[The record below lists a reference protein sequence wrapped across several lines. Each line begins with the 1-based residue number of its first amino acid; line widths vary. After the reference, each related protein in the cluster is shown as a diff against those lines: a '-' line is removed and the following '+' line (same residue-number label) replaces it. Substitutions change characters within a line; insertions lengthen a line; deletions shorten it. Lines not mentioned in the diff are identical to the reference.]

1 LIRPAD
7 RNRDDFTRR
16 ATRPDPGIGTMSDPN
31 SWDEGDVGQ
40 PTPWYRRRNVLLAGV
55 AGVAL
60 CAFLFTRGMG
70 EHAAATD
77 NAKASPISVVVPY
90 QPPPAPPQAPKIKTM
105 IPAAANIPHFPAPV
119 RHAAGLPISVTYV
132 VKQDPP
138 KPAAPRAAADP
149 QTKLAFAAGTIP
161 GTKASPAYDETYMLD
176 PGLLPCVLD
185 VAIDSSLPGPLM
197 CHLPG
202 PVYSSKGVLLMPAGT
217 QIIGQYRT
225 MQNNGADRLMA
236 VSTFAHTPDGVWV
249 PLTGEPLAD
258 GLGRS
263 GLDGNID
270 NHILQR
276 FGGAVLLDLAQSSL
290 GIVQAK
296 VAKGGNTY
304 ISTNSSDNLASQILQ
319 ATINIPPTFS
329 RPQGGL
335 IALWITQPIDFSGSY
350 RVRPVSAE
358 AAQ

>member
-1 LIRPAD
+1 
-7 RNRDDFTRR
+7 
-16 ATRPDPGIGTMSDPN
+16 MSDPN

-55 AGVAL
+55 AAVAI

-70 EHAAATD
+70 EHAAATSG
-77 NAKASPISVVVPY
+77 AKASPIGVVVPY
-90 QPPPAPPQAPKIKTM
+90 QPPPAPPQPPAIKAM
-105 IPAAANIPHFPAPV
+105 IPPMPMPRLQTPVVQHPAD
-119 RHAAGLPISVTYV
+119 RPIMMSYV
-132 VKQDPP
+132 VKQDPL
-138 KPAAPRAAADP
+138 KQAAPRAAADP

-202 PVYSSKGVLLMPAGT
+202 PVYSSKGVLLMPQGT

-249 PLTGEPLAD
+249 PLTGDPLAD

-270 NHILQR
+270 NHYFAR
-276 FGGAVLLDLAQSSL
+276 FGGAVLLDLAQSGL

-319 ATINIPPTFS
+319 ATINMPPTFS

-335 IALWITQPIDFSGSY
+335 IALWITRPIDFSGSY
-350 RVRPVSAE
+350 RVRPVGAE

>member
-1 LIRPAD
+1 
-7 RNRDDFTRR
+7 
-16 ATRPDPGIGTMSDPN
+16 MSDPN
-31 SWDEGDVGQ
+31 SWDEDNVGQ

-70 EHAAATD
+70 AHPTADD
-77 NAKASPISVVVPY
+77 NAKVAPISVVVPY
-90 QPPPAPPQAPKIKTM
+90 QPPPEPPAAPKSRALVA
-105 IPAAANIPHFPAPV
+105 PIPHFQTPV
-119 RHAAGLPISVTYV
+119 VHQQNSAERPIMLSYV

-138 KPAAPRAAADP
+138 QQAASRSTADP

-185 VAIDSSLPGPLM
+185 TAIESSLPGPLM

-217 QIIGQYRT
+217 QVIGQYRT

-249 PLTGEPLAD
+249 PLAGEPLAD
-258 GLGRS
+258 GLGRA

-270 NHILQR
+270 NHVLAR
-276 FGGAVLLDLAQSSL
+276 FGGAVLLDLSQSAL
-290 GIVQAK
+290 GIVQAD
-296 VAKGGNTY
+296 VSRGGNTY

-319 ATINIPPTFS
+319 ATINMPPTFS

-350 RVRPVSAE
+350 KLRPVSAE
-358 AAQ
+358 AAE